1 MPMIIV
7 SPSFEHDGAI
17 PGRHACD
24 GTNISPA
31 LNWTGVPDG
40 TKSLALIV
48 DDPDAP
54 NPDAPRMT
62 WVHWV
67 LYNMPPGTKGLPEA
81 VSAEVLP
88 PGTLQGLNDWQ
99 RTDYQGPCP
108 PIGNHRYFFKLYA
121 LSKVL
126 SDMRRPSGKAL
137 EKAMQGYII
146 ARSQLVG
153 RYQRQ

>member
-7 SPSFEHDGAI
+7 SPSFKHDGEI
-17 PGRHACD
+17 PLRHACD
-24 GTNISPA
+24 GMNISPA
-31 LNWTGVPDG
+31 LSWSGVPDG

-48 DDPDAP
+48 EDPDAP

-67 LYNMPPGTKGLPEA
+67 LYNMPPGTGGLPEA
-81 VSAEVLP
+81 VTAAVLP
-88 PGTLQGLNDWQ
+88 PGTLLGLNDWHS
-99 RTDYQGPCP
+99 TGYQGPCP

-121 LSKVL
+121 LSTVL
-126 SDMRRPSGKAL
+126 PDLHRPPGKAL
-137 EKAMQGYII
+137 EKAMQGHII